1 MKQVII
7 RNDVIMCVTTV
18 PYPAF
23 IIKDMKAA
31 GYTVKTEN

>member
-1 MKQVII
+1 MKQVIT
-7 RNDVIMCVTTV
+7 RNGIVLCVTSV

-23 IIKDMKAA
+23 IIKDMKAS

>member
-1 MKQVII
+1 MKQVIT
-7 RNDVIMCVTTV
+7 RNGIVLCVTSV

-31 GYTVKTEN
+31 GYTIKTEN